1 MTKYFILNIVL
12 NLAIVF
18 LAYCAFEGYK
28 AGNML
33 VTGLS
38 IAFLVV
44 LIYLKVVLSKRIK
57 VMIQEKDRE
66 KKQQYAT
73 KQTKG
78 KNK

>member
-18 LAYCAFEGYK
+18 LAYCGFEGYK

-66 KKQQYAT
+66 KKAAICHQADE
-73 KQTKG
+73 G
-78 KNK
+78 KK

>member
-1 MTKYFILNIVL
+1 
-12 NLAIVF
+12 
-18 LAYCAFEGYK
+18 
-28 AGNML
+28 ML

-57 VMIQEKDRE
+57 VVIQEKDRE
-66 KKQQYAT
+66 KKQEYAA
-73 KQTKG
+73 KQAKG

>member
-1 MTKYFILNIVL
+1 MTKYFILNILL

-18 LAYCAFEGYK
+18 LAYCVFEGYK

-57 VMIQEKDRE
+57 AFIQEKDRD
-66 KKQQYAT
+66 KKQQFAE
-73 KQTKG
+73 KQAKQ
-78 KNK
+78 KK